1 MDEVEHLLFGEH
13 LLRGEPNDGDSGLAI
28 REAAKGFLVSLRASG
43 RYSDRYLESLEGA
56 TANLATFAETQAW
69 PGVAALTTAHLESYL
84 AHLRER
90 GCWFARVQRPISAS
104 TFETHYR
111 RLKRFWAWLVQRG
124 HADRNPFTLIPHPK
138 FEERVI
144 PEVLEKEIMLLLR
157 LTAPALARWPEERFL
172 AIRNTAILRL
182 WWDTPIRRQEL
193 VMLRPSDL
201 DFDGGMV
208 KVMGKGSRER
218 LMPID
223 APTLEALWSYVL
235 ERKRLR
241 LQTDRL
247 WVAFRNG
254 TALSNRGVGIIL
266 QRLAERAGVRH
277 LSPHMF
283 RHAFAAD
290 WVRKNKSERTL
301 RVIGGWKEI
310 PETYLRNV
318 DLQDAAR
325 HHRELGRGDRLAQ
338 KLAEFERERPNRPD
352 ARGRL

>member
-1 MDEVEHLLFGEH
+1 MKELEHLLFKEH
-13 LLRGEPNDGDSGLAI
+13 NDGDDSLAV

-43 RYSDRYLESLEGA
+43 RYSGRYLESLEGA
-56 TANLATFAETQAW
+56 TANVATFAEAEHW

-84 AHLRER
+84 VHLRER
-90 GCWFARVQRPISAS
+90 GCWFERVQRPISAS

-124 HADRNPFTLIPHPK
+124 HTDRNPFSLIPHPQV
-138 FEERVI
+138 EERVI
-144 PEVLEKEIMLLLR
+144 PEVLEKEIVLLLR
-157 LTAPALARWPEERFL
+157 STDPALAKWPEKRFL
-172 AIRNTAILRL
+172 AVRNTAILHL

-193 VMLRPSDL
+193 VMLRVDDL

-218 LMPID
+218 LMPFD

-241 LQTDRL
+241 PQTDRL
-247 WVAFRNG
+247 WIAFRQG
-254 TALSNRGVGIIL
+254 TALTTSGVTRML
-266 QRLAERAGVRH
+266 KQLSERAKVRH

-290 WVRKNKSERTL
+290 WVRNNKSERTL
-301 RVIGGWKEI
+301 RVIGGWKKI

-325 HHRELGRGDRLAQ
+325 HHRELGRGDRVAQ
-338 KLAEFERERPNRPD
+338 RLAEIKRERPNRPD
-352 ARGRL
+352 SRGRL